1 MQDVNHQLF
10 TESVSQEMSL
20 SMKRFNLEKLNQY
33 LDIVNLNNYKNRHP
47 MSLSGGENRD

>member
-33 LDIVNLNNYKNRHP
+33 LDIVNLNNYKIDTQCHYRVK
-47 MSLSGGENRD
+47 NRD

>member
-20 SMKRFNLEKLNQY
+20 SMKRFNLENSINILI
-33 LDIVNLNNYKNRHP
+33 LLI
-47 MSLSGGENRD
+47 